1 MVLEM
6 QGQILVEILN
16 PEVMTRLVDSS
27 KYGNKYMP
35 SEVLDDLFNGI
46 FIRGEVPNTFKRNLQ
61 SNYVDALMSAFAPA
75 MPRGPRGGGEIPQYD
90 EISKAAI
97 MESLEKIQKFTKS
110 GVSDKDTKT
119 HFRYLNKKISKFLD
133 S

>member
-1 MVLEM
+1 
-6 QGQILVEILN
+6 
-16 PEVMTRLVDSS
+16 
-27 KYGNKYMP
+27 
-35 SEVLDDLFNGI
+35 
-46 FIRGEVPNTFKRNLQ
+46 
-61 SNYVDALMSAFAPA
+61 
-75 MPRGPRGGGEIPQYD
+75 
-90 EISKAAI
+90 

>member
-1 MVLEM
+1 M
-6 QGQILVEILN
+6 G
-16 PEVMTRLVDSS
+16 
-27 KYGNKYMP
+27 
-35 SEVLDDLFNGI
+35 
-46 FIRGEVPNTFKRNLQ
+46 
-61 SNYVDALMSAFAPA
+61 AFAPA

-97 MESLEKIQKFTKS
+97 MESLERIRKFTRG